1 MNESEAKMSSILLNS
16 DHAYFAQKMLGDLRN
31 EKKHMLFYLTAA
43 STVSGMHREE
53 YKEYFAKE
61 AAAEMQHVIEFQN
74 ALLGMGVDLT
84 QTNDAVEF
92 NHYILSYSPVELLEY
107 ALKMEME
114 VVANYAQRIKED
126 VKLLQEPD
134 QTWMENFYE
143 EQLVKSREDVDNLR
157 MLLRTV

>member
-1 MNESEAKMSSILLNS
+1 MREREAKMLLNP
-16 DHAYFAQKMLGDLRN
+16 DHAYFAQKMLSDLRN

-43 STVSGMHREE
+43 STVGGIHREE
-53 YKEYFAKE
+53 FKEYFAKE
-61 AAAEMQHVIEFQN
+61 AASEMAHVIEFQN
-74 ALLGMGVDLT
+74 ALLGLGVDLT
-84 QTNDAVEF
+84 ETNDAVEF
-92 NHYILSYSPVELLEY
+92 NHYILSYSPIELLDY
-107 ALKMEME
+107 ALKMEAE

-143 EQLVKSREDVDNLR
+143 DQLVKSREDVDNLR